1 MNAGGATKSVP
12 ESYNGKCSL
21 SYWKTMP
28 MARNTGVIFK
38 L

>member
-1 MNAGGATKSVP
+1 MNPGQTTKSVS

-28 MARNTGVIFK
+28 MARNPEVIFK